1 MRINKFVALASG
13 LSRRAADQAIEKDR
27 VRVNNQRADLG
38 TEIAMGDT
46 VTLDGA
52 KLHLPTHRTV
62 LMLNKPTGFVSSRLG
77 QGSQTIYDLL
87 PEKFHSLKP
96 VGRLDKESS
105 GLLLLTDDG
114 DLAYQLT
121 HPRYAKAKIYIV
133 KLDKPLSLN
142 HQKKL
147 NESGVVL
154 EDGVSRLLL
163 TPVSVDANQWQ
174 VTLYEGRNRQI
185 RRTFAALGY
194 EVQQLHRLSFGPYQ
208 LGELSKGDYQIVNNA

>member
-13 LSRRAADQAIEKDR
+13 LSRRVADQAIEEGR
-27 VRVNNQRADLG
+27 VRVNNQPVVLG
-38 TEIAMGDT
+38 TEVPIGAL
-46 VTLDGA
+46 VTLDGIS
-52 KLHLPTHRTV
+52 LRLPTHHTV

-77 QGSQTIYDLL
+77 QGSRTIYDLL
-87 PEKFHSLKP
+87 PEKFHSLKSI
-96 VGRLDKESS
+96 GRLDKESS

-114 DLAYQLT
+114 DLAHQLT

-133 KLDKPLSLN
+133 RLNKPLSFD

-154 EDGVSRLLL
+154 EDGVSRLSL
-163 TPVSVDANQWQ
+163 TAVDTNANQWQ
-174 VTLYEGRNRQI
+174 VTLHEGRNRQI

-194 EVQQLHRLSFGPYQ
+194 EVQRLHRISFGPYQ
-208 LGELSKGDYQIVNNA
+208 LGNLNNGDYQVINNA